1 MTEPSRASTDPTED
15 VLSSIQKAIDATH
28 LPFPNSVR
36 RHAEPEGL
44 EARVTRLETVIE
56 FQRNLAEMKAELET
70 MRADA
75 RSYFWIILSALI
87 VIALGL
93 AWLLTKAF
101 GWL

>member
-1 MTEPSRASTDPTED
+1 

-36 RHAEPEGL
+36 RHAEAEGL

-56 FQRNLAEMKAELET
+56 FQRSLAEMKAELQT
-70 MRADA
+70 MRTDA
-75 RSYFWIILSALI
+75 RSYFWLILSALI

-93 AWLLTKAF
+93 AWLLTNGFRWA
-101 GWL
+101 